1 MSTPVHEKIKLIRES
16 ERLNRKEI
24 SQLTGIAY
32 GSFCGYEAGDKKPG
46 VEAIMRLLQHPK
58 FMKYTLWFMTD
69 QVSPEA
75 GQIAPALAHFGQDLT
90 TSQHS
95 DQKTGQ
101 QLTSP
106 TYISNVYYW
115 SKSIHHIIATR

>member
-46 VEAIMRLLQHPK
+46 VEAIMRLLQHPR

-75 GQIAPALAHFGQDLT
+75 GQIAPALAHIGPEST
-90 TSQHS
+90 ES
-95 DQKTGQ
+95 DQSEKQTG
-101 QLTSP
+101 
-106 TYISNVYYW
+106 
-115 SKSIHHIIATR
+115 